1 MFFSHTQPSCL
12 SCDAGSRSIT
22 HNDTELSGVEPNNF
36 SGDTR
41 KKERCWVSSTDH
53 DERIFFRDGDYCLML
68 LSFLFLFLLLSCCC
82 FPASSSCS
90 FFLLPCYSVRS
101 DSPLL
106 FLRFSLPPEGT
117 WIHFLSQ
124 SERQTF
130 LSSLYCCCCL
140 SLMHL
145 LLLLFLSIFTAD
157 GLHFALNVIYLF
169 GFLAIKPDARVKERN
184 FSLPFVSSNE

>member
-1 MFFSHTQPSCL
+1 MMS
-12 SCDAGSRSIT
+12 
-22 HNDTELSGVEPNNF
+22 
-36 SGDTR
+36 
-41 KKERCWVSSTDH
+41 VSSSET
-53 DERIFFRDGDYCLML
+53 GTTV
-68 LSFLFLFLLLSCCC
+68 SCFCPFC
-82 FPASSSCS
+82 SCS
-90 FFLLPCYSVRS
+90 FSCLVVVSLLLLPAPFLMPCYSVRS

-130 LSSLYCCCCL
+130 LSSLHCCCCL
-140 SLMHL
+140 SLMH

-169 GFLAIKPDARVKERN
+169 GFLAIKPDALVKERN